1 VTPRSKCDHPKTTLA
16 DAKARTHVVQP
27 IGGVDRAEEYK
38 LEQRKRYT
46 VLRRANASH
55 YLARF
60 GHVSKRRGERSILPM
75 VQHLEISR

>member
-1 VTPRSKCDHPKTTLA
+1 MVHAQRNPCERKEIGHLA
-16 DAKARTHVVQP
+16 RKNVVQP

-55 YLARF
+55 YPARF